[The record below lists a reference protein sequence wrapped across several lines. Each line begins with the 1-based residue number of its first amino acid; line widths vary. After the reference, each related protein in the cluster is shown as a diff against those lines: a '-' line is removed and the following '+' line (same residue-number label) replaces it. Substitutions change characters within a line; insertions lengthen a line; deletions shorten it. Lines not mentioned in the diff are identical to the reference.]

1 MANDWSDDELA
12 GAVDAY
18 QQMAQLELAHKPYNK
33 REIYRALSARFDRT
47 PGAFDYRM
55 QNISAVLD
63 ELGEYW
69 IPGLKPAGNVG
80 ANVKPRLIAL
90 IQRPKKQPRKPVSEA
105 GYKAKLGAMRQWLI
119 EIARN
124 RTKVTYGDMMGA
136 FGVDRF
142 SLRHA
147 MDYLGHQADNLEE
160 PIITALI
167 VSKGSQRCSAG
178 LGKEFGVH
186 DDEAERTRLYEYWI
200 RPEADRFDEP
210 PASNE
215 SLETKAARFV
225 SVQARPE
232 QAAFRYRVFLACA
245 GRCVVTGCEV
255 GRALDAAHKKG
266 RDWRLGH
273 NNAHD
278 GLLLRK
284 DLHALYDAGDL
295 TITDDGYISLSA
307 TAAQHYGQYS
317 GLKVRQPN

>member
-1 MANDWSDDELA
+1 MATDWNDDELA

-18 QQMAQLELAHKPYNK
+18 QEMARMELAHRPYNK
-33 REIYRALSARFDRT
+33 RQIYRDLAARFDRS

-80 ANVKPRLIAL
+80 ANVKSRLIAL
-90 IQRPKKQPRKPVSEA
+90 LQRRKNRPRKPVSEA
-105 GYKAKLGAMRQWLI
+105 AYKAKLGPMRQWLI
-119 EIARN
+119 EVARS
-124 RTKVTYGDMMGA
+124 RAKVTYSDMMGA

-147 MDYLGHQADNLEE
+147 MDFLGHQADNLDE

-167 VSKGSQRCSAG
+167 VSKGSQRCSSG
-178 LGKEFGVH
+178 LDKEFGVH
-186 DDEAERTRLYEYWI
+186 DDEAERLRLYEYWT
-200 RPEADRFDEP
+200 RPDAERFEEP

-215 SLETKAARFV
+215 SLEAKAARFV
-225 SVQARPE
+225 SVQARPD
-232 QAAFRYRVFLACA
+232 QAAFRYRVFMACA
-245 GRCVVTGCEV
+245 GRCVVSGCDI
-255 GRALDAAHKKG
+255 GRVLDAAHKKG

-273 NNAHD
+273 NGAQD

-284 DLHALYDAGDL
+284 DLHALYDAGEL
-295 TITDDGYISLSA
+295 TIAEDGRIDLSA
-307 TAAQHYGQYS
+307 AAAQHYGQYS
-317 GLKVRQPN
+317 GLKIGQPG